1 MFHNDDDDDDKL
13 IAITSD
19 DLEYDLEQSE
29 RAKTKQSKE
38 QILFNCFQ

>member
-1 MFHNDDDDDDKL
+1 MFHNDDDDDL
-13 IAITSD
+13 IAINSD

-38 QILFNCFQ
+38 QFLCNCFQ